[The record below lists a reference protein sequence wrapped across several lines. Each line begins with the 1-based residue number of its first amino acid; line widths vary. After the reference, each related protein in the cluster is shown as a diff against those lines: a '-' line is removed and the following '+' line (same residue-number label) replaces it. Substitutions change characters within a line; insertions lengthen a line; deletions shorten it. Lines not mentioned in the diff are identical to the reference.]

1 MCWGEPSD
9 PSEGLQGSQDDSD
22 NSADDDELS
31 TSLNDFLKLDD
42 DWIYENANLSIKD
55 HAATQQH
62 C

>member
-1 MCWGEPSD
+1 MRWGGPSD

-22 NSADDDELS
+22 NSADNDELS